1 MLSRTARPADS
12 QWSVSVETD
21 IDAAVA
27 LMTLRGKWERRLWSA
42 AVTALHKCLAEHPE
56 ALIVDLTELDDPAS
70 GSALAWVTA
79 QRNAAAMQPPVQIAL
94 CVPPDLPL
102 ADRLQRLGARRFL
115 PVYAKVRQARVAIA
129 SRLPLTERLSVT
141 LQPDADAPRIARTL
155 VHDACM
161 AWNMPDLLRQ
171 SELVISE
178 LVTNAVRHARTE
190 LAVVISLRGRCLH
203 LSVYDRLA
211 HPPRQPRLARPRP
224 GAPLDE
230 LGRGL
235 QTVTAT
241 AVAWG
246 SLPTRTGKVV
256 WATMRSSRAG
266 ETACPPG
273 AAGRARRDETAT
285 APR

>member
-1 MLSRTARPADS
+1 
-12 QWSVSVETD
+12 
-21 IDAAVA
+21 
-27 LMTLRGKWERRLWSA
+27 
-42 AVTALHKCLAEHPE
+42 
-56 ALIVDLTELDDPAS
+56 VDLTELDDPAT

-79 QRNAAAMQPPVQIAL
+79 QRNAAAMEPPVQIAL

-129 SRLPLTERLSVT
+129 SRLPLTERLAAT
-141 LQPDADAPRIARTL
+141 LQPDAEAPCMARTL

-161 AWNMPDLLRQ
+161 AWGMPDVLQQ
-171 SELVISE
+171 SQLVISE

-190 LAVVISLRGRCLH
+190 ITVVISLRGRCLH
-203 LSVYDRLA
+203 LSVSDLLV
-211 HPPRQPRLARPRP
+211 HPPRMRLARPRP
-224 GAPLDE
+224 GAPLYE

-235 QTVTAT
+235 QTVNATAT
-241 AVAWG
+241 AWG

-256 WATMRSSRAG
+256 WATLRSSLPG
-266 ETACPPG
+266 EASCPPG
-273 AAGRARRDETAT
+273 TAGRARPYEIAT